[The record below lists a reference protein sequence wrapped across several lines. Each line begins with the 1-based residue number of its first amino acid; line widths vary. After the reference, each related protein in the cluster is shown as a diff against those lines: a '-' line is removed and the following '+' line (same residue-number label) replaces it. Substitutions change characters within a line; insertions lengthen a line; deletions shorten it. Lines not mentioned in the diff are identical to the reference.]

1 MVPTLTLYQYY
12 NTTHHY
18 QLQPQQQQPKE
29 DYDNDVE
36 DVPCSKMT
44 TGHLIERRAVN
55 HSNSYIT
62 CDSTPLSIQST
73 LDHHGTMV

>member
-18 QLQPQQQQPKE
+18 QLQPQQPKE
-29 DYDNDVE
+29 DDDNDVE
-36 DVPCSKMT
+36 DVPCSKMA
-44 TGHLIERRAVN
+44 TGHLIERRAVY